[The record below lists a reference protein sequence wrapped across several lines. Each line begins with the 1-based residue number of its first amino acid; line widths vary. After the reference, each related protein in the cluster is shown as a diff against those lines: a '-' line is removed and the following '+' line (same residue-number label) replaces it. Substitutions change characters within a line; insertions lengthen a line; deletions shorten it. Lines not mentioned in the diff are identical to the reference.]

1 MERPENVALYAR
13 VSSQRQA
20 EGCTIQSQVAALR
33 ARIAEDG
40 FEVTAE
46 GCFLDEGQSGA
57 LLTRPALERLRDL
70 AHAGGLDRLYVQTPD
85 RLARKYVW
93 QMVLLEELT
102 RAGVQV
108 LFLDGDPRSSTAEG
122 ALLVQVQ
129 GIIAEYERAKI
140 LERTRRGRRHAAR
153 AGKVS
158 ALAHA
163 PYGYR
168 YVTRQAG
175 DGEARYD
182 IVLDEARVVRQI
194 FTWVAVEG
202 LSLGEVIR
210 RLAGQNVPTST
221 GKARWN
227 QATIHGILGQ
237 PAYTGTAKY
246 GKTRLVPREH
256 ARRAKRGDPATP
268 RRPLVTQDTLPGE
281 QESIPVPALISP
293 ELFAAAAER
302 LAQNRQRQRALGEG
316 SFLLSGLLVC
326 HRCGS
331 AYCGRHR
338 TGGNLAE
345 GYYRCLGTDK
355 YRRGGDT
362 ICDNKSLPV
371 APLENEVWADVSALL
386 QDRGRLRQEL
396 ERRLAK
402 PAPAGDGAH
411 WQAILGQ
418 LKRRLARLVDAY
430 EHGWLEQAEF
440 TQRSTHVRKRLAE
453 NEAAIREWEQAHHS
467 QEELRLIVGHF
478 ETFAQEIAA
487 GLGDADRDL
496 KRRIMRLLIHRIE
509 VDTEEV
515 RIVYRVHPRPFVLRP
530 ARGELQHRLPLH
542 STPLAYRKPGD

>member
-1 MERPENVALYAR
+1 MDRPESVALYAR

-20 EGCTIQSQVAALR
+20 EGGTMDSQVAALR
-33 ARIAEDG
+33 ERIAQDG
-40 FEVTAE
+40 LDVADEC
-46 GCFLDEGQSGA
+46 CFLDDGYSGA

-70 AHAGGLDRLYVQTPD
+70 AHAGGLDRVYVHTPD
-85 RLARKYVW
+85 RLARKYVL

-108 LFLDGDPRSSTAEG
+108 IFLDGDPRSSTAEG

-129 GIIAEYERAKI
+129 SIIAEYERAKI

-158 ALAHA
+158 ALGHA
-163 PYGYR
+163 PYGYH

-175 DGEARYD
+175 DGEARYE

-210 RLAGQNVPTST
+210 RLAEQHVPTAT
-221 GKARWN
+221 GKARWDR
-227 QATIHGILGQ
+227 ATIHGILGQ

-246 GKTRLVPREH
+246 GKTRLVPRQH

-268 RRPLVTQDTLPGE
+268 RRALVTQDTLPAE

-302 LAQNRQRQRALGEG
+302 LAGNRQRQRALGRG
-316 SFLLSGLLVC
+316 GFLLSGLLVC

-338 TGGNLAE
+338 TARRQGD

-355 YRRGGDT
+355 YRRGGET

-371 APLENEVWADVSALL
+371 AALENEVWADVCSLL
-386 QDRGRLRQEL
+386 QDRGRLRHEL
-396 ERRLAK
+396 ERRLAQ
-402 PAPAGDGAH
+402 PTPAGDRAH
-411 WQAILGQ
+411 WQVILAQ
-418 LKRRLARLVDAY
+418 LKGRLARLVDAY

-440 TQRSTHVRKRLAE
+440 LQRSTCVRERLAE
-453 NEAAIREWEQAHHS
+453 NEAALQQWEQAHHS
-467 QEELRLIVGHF
+467 EDELRLIVGHF
-478 ETFAQEIAA
+478 ETFAQEVAA
-487 GLGDADRDL
+487 GLDDADPDL
-496 KRRIMRLLIHRIE
+496 KRQLIRLLIHRIE

-515 RIVYRVHPRPFVLRP
+515 RIVYKVQPRPFVLRP
-530 ARGELQHRLPLH
+530 VRGELQQRLSLPR
-542 STPLAYRKPGD
+542 TPSGFVAE